1 MQKRHELPN
10 THERMRLKR
19 SQHILDLINEG
30 MLPNLFLAMRK
41 NLTFSN
47 A

>member
-19 SQHILDLINEG
+19 SQHILDLMNEG
-30 MLPNLFLAMRK
+30 MLLNLV
-41 NLTFSN
+41 FSN
-47 A
+47 EKKFDI

>member
-19 SQHILDLINEG
+19 SQHILDLMNEG
-30 MLPNLFLAMRK
+30 MLPNLV
-41 NLTFSN
+41 FSN
-47 A
+47 EKKFDV